1 VLHVASEKQNMNR
14 FYAKPALTYQQQIA
28 HLRANG
34 MLIPDEA
41 QAEYWLRHVSYYRL
55 SAYWLYFEH
64 PKGSDGPRF
73 KPGTTFE
80 AVTALYDFDRILRRL
95 TMRGTEHVE
104 VALRGS
110 WAYQMGHLGNGHSYT
125 ETNLYNDQR
134 EFQKNLAKLTTETER
149 SRETYIKHYRDT
161 YSDPALPPAWMVAE
175 MMSFGQLSRWYSNLS
190 DRALRNRIAA
200 PLGLPETV
208 LVPLIRH
215 VTDIRNICAHHGR
228 LWNRGFLH
236 PPKLAINPQRLG
248 QSLDQSATQAPA
260 KLYNG
265 LTMVRHVV
273 EIVCPDSSWAADIR
287 KHIETHPTGDFAS
300 MGFPADWTTRPI
312 WQ

>member
-1 VLHVASEKQNMNR
+1 MTR
-14 FYAKPALTYQQQIA
+14 TYAKPALTYQQQIGR
-28 HLRANG
+28 LRANG
-34 MLIPDEA
+34 MLIRDEA
-41 QAEYWLRHVSYYRL
+41 EAEYWLRHVSYYRL

-110 WAYQMGHLGNGHSYT
+110 WAYQMGGLGNGHSYADAS
-125 ETNLYNDQR
+125 LYSDR
-134 EFQKNLAKLTTETER
+134 SKFHAHLSKLTSDTGR
-149 SRETYIKHYRDT
+149 SRETYITHYLNAYDI
-161 YSDPALPPAWMVAE
+161 PHLPPAWMVAE
-175 MMSFGQLSRWYSNLS
+175 MMSFGQLSRWYSNLA
-190 DRALRNRIAA
+190 DRALRNKIAE

-208 LVPLIRH
+208 LVPLIGH
-215 VTDIRNICAHHGR
+215 VTDLRNICAHHGR
-228 LWNRGFLH
+228 LWNRQFLR
-236 PPKLAINPQRLG
+236 PPKLASKPKSLAD
-248 QSLDQSATQAPA
+248 SLDQKSNQAPA
-260 KLYNG
+260 KLYNA
-265 LTMVRHVV
+265 LTMIGHVV
-273 EIVCPDSSWAADIR
+273 NTVCPDSSWAADIR